1 MERRLVLKQ
10 LLILT
15 GGAVLL
21 PSCLSEPNKAS
32 VKLKNI
38 RITKEEEDLITN
50 VVDIIIPKTNTPGA
64 KGLGVHL
71 FVLKMLDDC
80 YDDKAQNKF
89 MLGMDQFKTLIHDK
103 YNTTFNKCTKAEQ
116 QQVINL
122 INSNSTSTEPIT
134 QFYKMIKQN
143 TIKGYVNSEYVM
155 TKLVIYE
162 LVPGRYNGYFPV
174 KTLKK
179 RIS

>member
-21 PSCLSEPNKAS
+21 PSCLRESNEAS

-38 RITKEEEDLITN
+38 SVTKEEEDLIAEI
-50 VVDIIIPKTNTPGA
+50 VDVIIPKTDTPGA
-64 KGLGVHL
+64 KELGVHL

-80 YDDKAQNKF
+80 YDEKAQNKF
-89 MLGMDQFKTLIHDK
+89 MIGMEQFKTLIHER
-103 YNTTFNKCTKAEQ
+103 YNTTFNKCTKDEQ
-116 QQVINL
+116 QEVVNL
-122 INSNSTSTEPIT
+122 INSNSKPNEPIT
-134 QFYKMIKQN
+134 QFYKIIKQN
-143 TIKGYVNSEYVM
+143 TINGYINSEYVM

-174 KTLKK
+174 KTSEK
-179 RIS
+179 